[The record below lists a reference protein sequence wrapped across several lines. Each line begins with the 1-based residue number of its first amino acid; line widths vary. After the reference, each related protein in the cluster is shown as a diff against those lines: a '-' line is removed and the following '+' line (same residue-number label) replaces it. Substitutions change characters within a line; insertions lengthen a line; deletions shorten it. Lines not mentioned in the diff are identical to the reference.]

1 MDLAAVLEITAA
13 ETDVDATLSGSCC
26 FYAAVAAA
34 MAASADL
41 PQKVRKQRGVYA
53 PLFSF
58 WKNSFFFFSLF
69 SSSLSC
75 LITSVFLFLYTFF
88 IYFIYGIFVDDQS
101 CFHWISF
108 LRDESYIAES
118 RTKNVS
124 WFILAP
130 RCSFSSG

>member
-1 MDLAAVLEITAA
+1 M
-13 ETDVDATLSGSCC
+13 
-26 FYAAVAAA
+26 
-34 MAASADL
+34 SADEML
-41 PQKVRKQRGVYA
+41 LKGVAIFTNYTFTESVY
-53 PLFSF
+53 LCVVFSF
-58 WKNSFFFFSLF
+58 LSF
-69 SSSLSC
+69 SC
-75 LITSVFLFLYTFF
+75 PVLIFPIIFLLFLYLPLLQFAFF